1 MLAINAV
8 LGNSEHS
15 VAWISES
22 SNNSVSVG
30 LADRALISPR
40 FHARQFLWNAY
51 NRVTLKYLVPENKT
65 ELRLVH
71 NPHLTFHPPIYFH
84 LRANKDEELFA
95 GIADVKIM
103 LDQDGF
109 VPWIRFVSR
118 SLLDIPPAGAPR
130 NASQTVTLRAQV
142 QSEDASLGVGV
153 DIVRAGSSAAVGH
166 LVNYMFDCG
175 EYRFRVFCDQ
185 LRPQQPTLSWY
196 HQY

>member
-1 MLAINAV
+1 
-8 LGNSEHS
+8 
-15 VAWISES
+15 
-22 SNNSVSVG
+22 
-30 LADRALISPR
+30 
-40 FHARQFLWNAY
+40 
-51 NRVTLKYLVPENKT
+51 VTLHYLVPESET
-65 ELRLVH
+65 ELLPVH

-118 SLLDIPPAGAPR
+118 PLRDIPPAGAAR
-130 NASQTVTLRAQV
+130 NPSHTMMLRASV
-142 QSEDASLGVGV
+142 QSADASLGVGV
-153 DIVRAGSSAAVGH
+153 DIVRPGSSAAAGS
-166 LVNYMFDCG
+166 LVNYVFDCG
-175 EYRFRVFCDQ
+175 EYRFHVYCDQ